1 MASVPESRSR
11 RKKDQSVDKR
21 TPVKIGSPRWVAPTM
36 IALFV
41 LGLLWVCAWYIAP
54 DAPILSDLGF
64 WNNAAAQEYGVT
76 GIPYTV
82 LVDREGKILDKGLRG
97 EQLEQKLAELLG
109 N

>member
-1 MASVPESRSR
+1 MPESRSR

-64 WNNAAAQEYGVT
+64 WNLVG
-76 GIPYTV
+76 GFV
-82 LVDREGKILDKGLRG
+82 LI
-97 EQLEQKLAELLG
+97 ALG
-109 N
+109 FVVSTKWR

>member
-36 IALFV
+36 ITLFV

-64 WNNAAAQEYGVT
+64 WNLVG
-76 GIPYTV
+76 GFV
-82 LVDREGKILDKGLRG
+82 LI
-97 EQLEQKLAELLG
+97 ALG
-109 N
+109 FVVSTKWR